1 MRLSI
6 GNVEKVSVDLITK
19 QIEIIDSAGKT
30 SPIKSFKSKKRI
42 VDQGAFIG
50 IFPEIE
56 LSKKEFLTLLSCLNN
71 ENNSYAYRYESLNNK
86 YIVT

>member
-1 MRLSI
+1 MKLSI
-6 GNVEKVSVDLITK
+6 GNVAKVSVDPITK
-19 QIEIIDSAGKT
+19 QIEMVDSTGKT
-30 SPIKSFKSKKRI
+30 SSIKSFKSKKRT

-86 YIVT
+86 YIIT